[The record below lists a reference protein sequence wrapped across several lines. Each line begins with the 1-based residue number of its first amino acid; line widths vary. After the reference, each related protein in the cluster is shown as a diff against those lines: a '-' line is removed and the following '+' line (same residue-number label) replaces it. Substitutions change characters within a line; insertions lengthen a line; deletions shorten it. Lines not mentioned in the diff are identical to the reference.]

1 MPLSKILLRKPN
13 PAFALPVESVD
24 LFHAPRGEQTRGQ
37 VSAFWLKALSV
48 LALMLCFQVDAK
60 LNGQEP
66 SIEKVSQIQLL
77 PGPLPMH
84 AGRVMPLLFSGQLEP
99 AAGAITAGE
108 LWSFFSKQGLT
119 EVQSII
125 LFLDVEKFSGPVP
138 IHIQTIEFRIE
149 PSDSTKPL
157 THCALE
163 DSKDLIIPGD
173 DSLAAASEARLEI
186 PLEYDFMKRFHADSE
201 ERVFLKLTYQ
211 APQGSEPNFF
221 VAGRQEWFSLPSF
234 SLLLGFVGFWSVVF
248 LALFRLTLKSTV
260 AASSR
265 NRVS

>member
-1 MPLSKILLRKPN
+1 MHLSKIFLREPN

-24 LFHAPRGEQTRGQ
+24 LVHAPRGEQTRGQ

-108 LWSFFSKQGLT
+108 LWSFFNKQGLT
-119 EVQSII
+119 EVPLSCQKSSQ
-125 LFLDVEKFSGPVP
+125 DPGMQVAEKWLNLMRRPV
-138 IHIQTIEFRIE
+138 R
-149 PSDSTKPL
+149 
-157 THCALE
+157 HCPAI
-163 DSKDLIIPGD
+163 S
-173 DSLAAASEARLEI
+173 
-186 PLEYDFMKRFHADSE
+186 
-201 ERVFLKLTYQ
+201 
-211 APQGSEPNFF
+211 
-221 VAGRQEWFSLPSF
+221 
-234 SLLLGFVGFWSVVF
+234 
-248 LALFRLTLKSTV
+248 
-260 AASSR
+260 
-265 NRVS
+265 